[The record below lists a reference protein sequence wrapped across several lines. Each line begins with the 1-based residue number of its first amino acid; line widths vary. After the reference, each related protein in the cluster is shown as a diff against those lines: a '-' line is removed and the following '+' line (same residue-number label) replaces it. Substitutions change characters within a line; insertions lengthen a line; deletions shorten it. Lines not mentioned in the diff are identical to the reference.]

1 VAGPDSLAVRRA
13 AGAALRAVRRRG
25 TPPHRLG
32 AAARSELLRPGLAAE
47 ALLAAMQAR
56 FELSRESAERQLGP
70 ALADWRDALGCADPI
85 LVPANAQA
93 AAAETALVP
102 LPIPSWCTWLID
114 SGVLQLDG
122 PPVIQGPR
130 VVQQAWLAVIREVEL
145 SAVECFPVVFA
156 ARFGSG
162 AASLHVHLAL
172 SPPFLSQDWRGSVC
186 LRAAA
191 HRLDRAHPA
200 VRLWLG
206 APASPG
212 ATAPAGG
219 RYGESVVPGHHSIL
233 FEPGAYVRAWTRGAT
248 AVPLPGMV
256 TATIRRSVFDEQGFP
271 EQFCHCDT
279 FFYLRLCSRSR
290 YLYIPKP
297 LVVNRIQQQSVT
309 RTLAQGRLTVRE
321 HQQFFH
327 QFLKGEGR
335 ALQLDFLSRFRLR
348 FKPSANAASQFAI
361 NGLLCGR
368 HRKAWDAVSCV
379 PIWQWPLLPVLVLRA
394 WHRERGRMR
403 RAGVP
408 AHIFFH

>member
-1 VAGPDSLAVRRA
+1 MALPQFSIILPVRN
-13 AGAALRAVRRRG
+13 GASFLR
-25 TPPHRLG
+25 
-32 AAARSELLRPGLAAE
+32 E
-47 ALLAAMQAR
+47 ALN
-56 FELSRESAERQLGP
+56 S
-70 ALADWRDALGCADPI
+70 ALAQTYPPMEIVISDNASAD
-85 LVPANAQA
+85 
-93 AAAETALVP
+93 ETP
-102 LPIPSWCTWLID
+102 KICS
-114 SGVLQLDG
+114 Q
-122 PPVIQGPR
+122 
-130 VVQQAWLAVIREVEL
+130 
-145 SAVECFPVVFA
+145 FA
-156 ARFGSG
+156 ARYPQICYRRSECLLPVGANWNRACRIASG
-162 AASLHVHLAL
+162 EWLKLQGHDDMLHPDCLERIADELQRQPTEWVRSLAL
-172 SPPFLSQDWRGSVC
+172 IGTGEEWQFSN
-186 LRAAA
+186 
-191 HRLDRAHPA
+191 
-200 VRLWLG
+200 G
-206 APASPG
+206 A
-212 ATAPAGG
+212 
-219 RYGESVVPGHHSIL
+219 RYRESVVPGHHSIS

-256 TATIRRSVFDEQGFP
+256 TATIRRNVFDEQGFP
-271 EQFCHCDT
+271 EEFCHCDT

-327 QFLKGEGR
+327 QFLKDEGR
-335 ALQLDFLSRFRLR
+335 ALQLDFLSRVRLR

-403 RAGVP
+403 PAGVP